1 MKKIEKYL
9 HKRVNDLTEEKV
21 LLITKINKITIEL
34 EEVDEMISHISNDLD
49 MAFEIFSPKPK
60 KNDFSREEINKLT
73 KRKNELE
80 SLRDEFVNQCMVL
93 EEDIA
98 QIEEALDEKY
108 EDDLLEKTDDQM
120 LAIKFLDEQE
130 CEKHILI
137 SYMNNE
143 LINIINDIIYKC
155 DITTKIMDADTTR
168 AKLELE
174 MISNDMENMKD
185 GLQNLIYDLQ
195 PFQYFDINIKS
206 AIDKMIDVYNKKN
219 SIRIELLVSGD
230 EVKLSPLVEMI
241 CIRMIHEMIKNSI
254 EHSVN
259 EISIN
264 LSYEDE
270 YIKVEIL
277 YDAKNNKIE
286 DALCEQDS
294 HQIKGLTY
302 IRRMVDLFEG
312 DMKVENTLSSTAV
325 IISLPI

>member
-1 MKKIEKYL
+1 MKKREKHI